1 MRLGQTSAIYFVSK
15 LLASAFGFIATIY
28 FARFLGEEVIGFFRV
43 TLSLVSVLLLVGN
56 IGFGGAITKRIS
68 EGDEPGAFFTAGAM
82 VMLAL
87 LTVVSLSVLV
97 FRENVNAYVGRPVV
111 LYILLM
117 MAAYLL
123 LNLARAALMGNH
135 LVHVEAPLNTFKQA
149 FRSGIMILLVYF
161 GWELTGMLVGHAI
174 GTVLVAAIGF
184 WILKPNIVMPNR
196 RHFRKLFDF
205 AKFSWLGGVQ
215 KKAFQE
221 ADILVLGLFVPS
233 GLTGVYVIAY
243 SLAEFLDIFGRGISA
258 TLFPEISKQ
267 SMDGNM
273 EMVRSL
279 TNDALSFAGLILI
292 PGTVGAAILGD
303 RLMRVYG
310 EGFAIGDQVLAIL
323 LGALV
328 VYTYNQQLLNTLN
341 AIDRADLA
349 FRSNGVFVV
358 SNVALNLV
366 LVYWYGWVG
375 AAVATGLSACIGL
388 VFSFRYTKSLI
399 QFTIPYREMGNQLFA
414 AFSMGGVIYW
424 ARLVGEGYW
433 IANWNLPFV
442 VGLVGLGAG
451 TYFIILLFISTQF
464 RRTVIQNLPL
474 QAPFVW

>member
-15 LLASAFGFIATIY
+15 LLASAFGFVATIY
-28 FARFLGEEVIGFFRV
+28 FTRFLGEEVIGFYGI
-43 TLSLVSVLLLVGN
+43 TLSLVSALLLVGDT
-56 IGFGGAITKRIS
+56 GFGGAITKRIS
-68 EGDEPGAFFTAGAM
+68 EGDELDVYFTAG
-82 VMLAL
+82 VIVKIVL
-87 LTVVSLSVLV
+87 LSVVSIGVLV
-97 FRENVNAYVGRPVV
+97 FRETVNAYVGRPVA

-117 MAAYLL
+117 MGAHLL
-123 LNLARAALMGNH
+123 LNLTRAALKGNH
-135 LVHVEAPLNTFKQA
+135 LVHVAAPLNPLKQA

-161 GWELTGMLVGHAI
+161 GWELSGMLLGHAT

-184 WILKPNIVMPNR
+184 WILKPNIAVPSR

-205 AKFSWLGGVQ
+205 AKFSWLGGVR

-243 SLAEFLDIFGRGISA
+243 SLAEFLDIFGRGIST

-267 SMDGNM
+267 SMDGNV

-292 PGTVGAAILGD
+292 PGTIGAAILGD

-341 AIDRADLA
+341 AVDRPDLA
-349 FRSNGVFVV
+349 FRSNSVFIA
-358 SNVALNLV
+358 SNVALNLA

-388 VFSFRYTKSLI
+388 VFSFRYTRSQV
-399 QFTIPYREMGNQLFA
+399 QFEIPYREMGNQLFA
-414 AFSMGGVIYW
+414 ALLMGGFVYG
-424 ARLVGEGYW
+424 ARSVGEGYW
-433 IANWNLPFV
+433 IANWNTPFV

-451 TYFIILLFISTQF
+451 TYFAVLLLISTQF
-464 RRTVIQNLPL
+464 RTTVLQNLPSRM
-474 QAPFVW
+474 PFVQ